1 MTTFETKHDEYL
13 NEFISSG
20 ISQGHNLSEWIYE
33 TLSVQLKE
41 DEHKLLFKKVE
52 QLTNVLMSARAAERE
67 LVERRIKLWDSKRNS
82 GVATFT
88 HDSLTDGM

>member
-13 NEFISSG
+13 NEFISSS
-20 ISQGHNLSEWIYE
+20 ISQGHTMAEWIYE
-33 TLSVQLKE
+33 TLSAQLKE
-41 DEHKLLFKKVE
+41 DENKLLFQKVE

-67 LVERRIKLWDSKRNS
+67 LVERRIKLWANKRNS

-88 HDSLTDGM
+88 QDYLTDGM